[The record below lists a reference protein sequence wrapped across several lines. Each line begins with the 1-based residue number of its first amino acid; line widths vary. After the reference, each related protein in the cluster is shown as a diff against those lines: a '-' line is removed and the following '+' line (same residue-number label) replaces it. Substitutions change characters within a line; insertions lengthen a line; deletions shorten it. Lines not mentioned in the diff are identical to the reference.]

1 MPPMVGQIVLLP
13 YDFAPKGWLVC
24 DGSLIPISENEGL
37 FQLLDFTY
45 GGDGESTF
53 GLPNLSAAAPKGC
66 NFCISLFGVFRENFY
81 EGIVGETVALPDKI
95 EHPQNLIEPTGG
107 TFAKNQYFVLEKY
120 IGNRFGGDGV
130 NTFGLPNLTNKF
142 PKPGYRYNLATAG
155 DDPNFVRSRSPYVGE
170 LLLLP
175 FNQTFQTL
183 LLCNGSTLPVASNTA
198 LYALIRNKFG
208 GNDQQFAIPDLRS
221 SVPVPNYNYYM
232 CTTGVFPG
240 RP

>member
-1 MPPMVGQIVLLP
+1 MLLP
-13 YDFAPKGWLVC
+13 YDFAPAGWLVC
-24 DGSLIPISENEGL
+24 DGKLIPISENEAL
-37 FQLLDFTY
+37 FQLLGFTY

-66 NFCISLFGVFRENFY
+66 NFCISLFGSFRTNLY
-81 EGIVGETVALPDKI
+81 DGIVGETVALADAT
-95 EHPQNLIEPTGG
+95 ELPQNVIECTGG
-107 TFAKNQYFVLEKY
+107 TFTKNKYALLQMY

-142 PKPGYRYNLATAG
+142 PKPGYRYKLTTFG
-155 DDPNFVRSRSPYVGE
+155 DDPNFIRDRNPYVGE
-170 LLLLP
+170 LILMP
-175 FNQTFQTL
+175 FDHTFETL
-183 LLCNGSTLPVASNTA
+183 LLCNGSMLPVENNRP

-208 GNDQQFAIPDLRS
+208 GNDQQFALPDLRS

-232 CTTGVFPG
+232 STRGVLPP